1 MPLGTIL
8 GYPISQAQGV
18 QKSHGSR
25 RKEAENYGSSY
36 VFFNHDWL
44 EICHSEHPDQ
54 DSMGEHVVP
63 RVADIEPRMEEAPQA
78 VTHVSF
84 SYSEMDFLKERN
96 LF

>member
-1 MPLGTIL
+1 MAQVMYLLTMTGWKFVIL
-8 GYPISQAQGV
+8 NTLIRTQWV
-18 QKSHGSR
+18 
-25 RKEAENYGSSY
+25 
-36 VFFNHDWL
+36 
-44 EICHSEHPDQ
+44 
-54 DSMGEHVVP
+54 EHVMP